1 MGGRAITTSWDMH
14 MKIEMIWEQ
23 GGLLKRMS
31 GALSEEEFLL
41 SSVQVLADPRFD
53 DIRFVINDFLQVT
66 GSGFSRGML
75 PYLAAIQYESKATQ
89 SRCRVIF
96 VSRDESILALIKD
109 ALATR
114 DLDHFE
120 VCTAPTV
127 EAARDWLKKQPVLS

>member
-1 MGGRAITTSWDMH
+1 
-14 MKIEMIWEQ
+14 MKIEMIWEN

-31 GALSEEEFLL
+31 GPLSEEDFLL
-41 SSVQVLADPRFD
+41 SSEQVLADPRFG
-53 DIRFVINDFLQVT
+53 DIRFVINDFSQVT

-75 PYLAAIQYESKATQ
+75 PYLAAIQYGSNETQ

-96 VSRDESILALIKD
+96 VSRDASILALIKD
-109 ALATR
+109 ALVTR

-120 VCTAPTV
+120 VGTASSV

>member
-1 MGGRAITTSWDMH
+1 
-14 MKIEMIWEQ
+14 MKIEMIWEK
-23 GGLLKRMS
+23 GWLLKRMS

-41 SSVQVLADPRFD
+41 SSQQVLADPRFD

-66 GSGFSRGML
+66 GNGFSRGML
-75 PYLAAIQYESKATQ
+75 PYLAAIQYGSKETQ

-96 VSRDESILALIKD
+96 VSRDESIMALIKD

-120 VCTAPTV
+120 VGTAPSV
-127 EAARDWLKKQPVLS
+127 EAAIDWIKKQPVLS